1 MSYAK
6 YDEAKKVFNDIQQDL
21 EQLKKNFPLG
31 EKEFVVP
38 CKQNECR
45 EKEQDNIQKKSSL
58 DRIKEII
65 FKLKKN
71 NIECE
76 ERIKKISNG
85 SKKFYRMETLGKKN
99 DEIIRFEKQRF
110 LELRGLASK
119 WNLVIRDPL
128 SREDWDLL
136 FRFTEWNS
144 LKGRIWA
151 QLCQPNIARIYISK
165 LNKGTSEENNGQLYG
180 EAFAFYGKFISDV
193 IESFDI
199 SKEAFENYINYTWKL
214 RRNDYYN
221 EGTDAL
227 FRPRKAKDNREEKKR
242 KYTPKSLDVELK
254 DNAENGSFR
263 DFIKS
268 NELGVEEQ
276 VILRDILSQTIIE
289 LTGNLIKLKK
299 DKTLY
304 MPLFY
309 TEWVVY
315 LVKIMEWGRIQM
327 RHERLIFEVMSQ
339 SFLDFFMEEMC
350 RTILKI
356 QQSSLKTYDEIGFK
370 NMDFS
375 NQKIDFPF
383 RQPKANVYKKY
394 IISEDKYNVSD
405 ASADVVISKN
415 YKKFE
420 KILQGL
426 FDSKYKEEIL
436 NIFSGDDKQLL
447 YESKQKN
454 FSEE

>member
-38 CKQNECR
+38 CRQNECR

-144 LKGRIWA
+144 LKG
-151 QLCQPNIARIYISK
+151 L
-165 LNKGTSEENNGQLYG
+165 
-180 EAFAFYGKFISDV
+180 
-193 IESFDI
+193 
-199 SKEAFENYINYTWKL
+199 
-214 RRNDYYN
+214 
-221 EGTDAL
+221 
-227 FRPRKAKDNREEKKR
+227 
-242 KYTPKSLDVELK
+242 SL
-254 DNAENGSFR
+254 
-263 DFIKS
+263 IH
-268 NELGVEEQ
+268 
-276 VILRDILSQTIIE
+276 I
-289 LTGNLIKLKK
+289 
-299 DKTLY
+299 
-304 MPLFY
+304 
-309 TEWVVY
+309 
-315 LVKIMEWGRIQM
+315 
-327 RHERLIFEVMSQ
+327 
-339 SFLDFFMEEMC
+339 
-350 RTILKI
+350 
-356 QQSSLKTYDEIGFK
+356 
-370 NMDFS
+370 
-375 NQKIDFPF
+375 
-383 RQPKANVYKKY
+383 
-394 IISEDKYNVSD
+394 
-405 ASADVVISKN
+405 
-415 YKKFE
+415 
-420 KILQGL
+420 
-426 FDSKYKEEIL
+426 
-436 NIFSGDDKQLL
+436 
-447 YESKQKN
+447 
-454 FSEE
+454 